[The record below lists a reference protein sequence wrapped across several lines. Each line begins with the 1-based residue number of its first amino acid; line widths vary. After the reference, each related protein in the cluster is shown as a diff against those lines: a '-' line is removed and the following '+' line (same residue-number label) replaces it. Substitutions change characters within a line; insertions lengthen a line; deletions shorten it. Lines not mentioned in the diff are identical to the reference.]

1 MPRATLA
8 MSASL
13 AARAV
18 PIRAHVAPSRREG
31 RSIRIT
37 NRRGGRIARSSAG
50 VDPANPVFVLSL
62 LDLGSDGDTLLPD
75 GDVAMLTA
83 GALAALALASL
94 GVDDPSAELRARV
107 NAVEPLEVRLD
118 VTTLWCFVLAR
129 ELLHVPPGGKVV
141 DLGFSVEDILRLG
154 CVVGTGSWLGVAW
167 LGVGTL
173 TGQFRRAGFL
183 GDDRTLIEYLK
194 PGWTTGAVAGALWQL
209 SEAYLCRGLD
219 GVAGRG
225 TVSGDLLT
233 TVANLGDGELATAAA
248 ALDWPNSIASVLALI
263 AAMQTYRVF
272 SYFVP

>member
-8 MSASL
+8 MPASL

-18 PIRAHVAPSRREG
+18 PMRAHIAPSRREG
-31 RSIRIT
+31 GSSRIT
-37 NRRGGRIARSSAG
+37 NRRGGRIARYAG
-50 VDPANPVFVLSL
+50 VDPASPIFVLGL

-83 GALAALALASL
+83 GALAALTLASL

-129 ELLHVPPGGKVV
+129 ELLYVPPGGKVV

-154 CVVGTGSWLGVAW
+154 CVVGTGSCLGVAW

-225 TVSGDLLT
+225 NVSGDLLT
-233 TVANLGDGELATAAA
+233 TVANLGSGELATAAA

>member
-1 MPRATLA
+1 MP
-8 MSASL
+8 ASL

-18 PIRAHVAPSRREG
+18 PMRAHIAPSRREG
-31 RSIRIT
+31 GSSRIT
-37 NRRGGRIARSSAG
+37 NRRGGRIARYAG
-50 VDPANPVFVLSL
+50 VDPATPVFVLGL

-154 CVVGTGSWLGVAW
+154 CVVGTGSCLGVAW

>member
-8 MSASL
+8 MPASL

-18 PIRAHVAPSRREG
+18 PMRAHVAPSRREG

-37 NRRGGRIARSSAG
+37 NRRGGRIARYAG
-50 VDPANPVFVLSL
+50 VDPASPVFVLSL
-62 LDLGSDGDTLLPD
+62 LDIGSDGDTLLPD

-233 TVANLGDGELATAAA
+233 TVANWGDGELATAAA

>member
-1 MPRATLA
+1 MP
-8 MSASL
+8 ASL

-18 PIRAHVAPSRREG
+18 PMHSHVAPSRREG

-37 NRRGGRIARSSAG
+37 NRRGGRIARYAG
-50 VDPANPVFVLSL
+50 VDPASPVFVLSL
-62 LDLGSDGDTLLPD
+62 LDIGSDGDTLLPD

-154 CVVGTGSWLGVAW
+154 CVVGTGSCLGVAW

-225 TVSGDLLT
+225 TAGGDLLT
-233 TVANLGDGELATAAA
+233 TVTNLGSGELATAAA
-248 ALDWPNSIASVLALI
+248 ALDWPNSIASVLALVC
-263 AAMQTYRVF
+263 AMQTYRVF

>member
-8 MSASL
+8 MPASL

-18 PIRAHVAPSRREG
+18 PIRAHVAPSREG
-31 RSIRIT
+31 RHTRIT
-37 NRRGGRIARSSAG
+37 NRRGGRIARYAG
-50 VDPANPVFVLSL
+50 VDPATPVFVLSL

-154 CVVGTGSWLGVAW
+154 CVVGTGSCLGVAW

-233 TVANLGDGELATAAA
+233 TVANLGSGELATAAA

>member
-1 MPRATLA
+1 MP
-8 MSASL
+8 ASL
-13 AARAV
+13 APRAV
-18 PIRAHVAPSRREG
+18 PMHSHVAPSRREG

-37 NRRGGRIARSSAG
+37 NRRGGRIARYAG
-50 VDPANPVFVLSL
+50 VDPASPIFVLGL

-129 ELLHVPPGGKVV
+129 ELLYVPPGGKVV

-154 CVVGTGSWLGVAW
+154 CVVGTGSCLGVAW

-183 GDDRTLIEYLK
+183 GDDRTLIEYLR

-225 TVSGDLLT
+225 TAGGDLLT
-233 TVANLGDGELATAAA
+233 TVTNLGSGELATAAA
-248 ALDWPNSIASVLALI
+248 ALDWPNSIASVLALVC
-263 AAMQTYRVF
+263 AMQTYRVF

>member
-8 MSASL
+8 MPASL

-18 PIRAHVAPSRREG
+18 PMRAHIAPSRREG
-31 RSIRIT
+31 GSSRIT
-37 NRRGGRIARSSAG
+37 NRRGGRIARYAG
-50 VDPANPVFVLSL
+50 VDPATPVFVLGL

-233 TVANLGDGELATAAA
+233 TVANWGDGELATAAA

>member
-1 MPRATLA
+1 MP
-8 MSASL
+8 ASL

-18 PIRAHVAPSRREG
+18 PMRAHVAPSRREG

-37 NRRGGRIARSSAG
+37 NRRGGRIARYAG

-62 LDLGSDGDTLLPD
+62 LDISDGDTVLPD

-94 GVDDPSAELRARV
+94 GTDDPSAELRARV

-167 LGVGTL
+167 LGVAWLGVGTL

-225 TVSGDLLT
+225 NVSGDLLT
-233 TVANLGDGELATAAA
+233 TVANLGSGELATAAA

>member
-8 MSASL
+8 MPASL

-37 NRRGGRIARSSAG
+37 NRRGGRIARYAG
-50 VDPANPVFVLSL
+50 VDPATPVFVLGL

-233 TVANLGDGELATAAA
+233 TVANWGDGELATAAA

>member
-1 MPRATLA
+1 MP
-8 MSASL
+8 ASL

-18 PIRAHVAPSRREG
+18 PMRAHVAPSRREG
-31 RSIRIT
+31 RSIRIM

-50 VDPANPVFVLSL
+50 VDPADPVFVLSL
-62 LDLGSDGDTLLPD
+62 LDIGSDGDTLLPD

-154 CVVGTGSWLGVAW
+154 CVVGTGSCLGVAW

-233 TVANLGDGELATAAA
+233 TVANLGSGELATAAA

>member
-8 MSASL
+8 MPASL

-18 PIRAHVAPSRREG
+18 PMRAHIAPSRREG
-31 RSIRIT
+31 GSSRIT
-37 NRRGGRIARSSAG
+37 NRRGGRIARYAG
-50 VDPANPVFVLSL
+50 VDPASPIFVLGL

-129 ELLHVPPGGKVV
+129 ELLYVPPGGKVV

-154 CVVGTGSWLGVAW
+154 CVVGTGSCLGVAW
-167 LGVGTL
+167 LGVVTF

-225 TVSGDLLT
+225 SAGGDLLT
-233 TVANLGDGELATAAA
+233 TVANLGSGELATAAA

>member
-1 MPRATLA
+1 MP
-8 MSASL
+8 ASL

-18 PIRAHVAPSRREG
+18 PMHSHVAPSRREG

-37 NRRGGRIARSSAG
+37 NRRGGRIARYAG
-50 VDPANPVFVLSL
+50 VDPASPVFVLSL
-62 LDLGSDGDTLLPD
+62 LDIGDGDTVLPE

-129 ELLHVPPGGKVV
+129 ELLYVPPGGKVV

-154 CVVGTGSWLGVAW
+154 CVVGTGSCLGVAW

-183 GDDRTLIEYLK
+183 GDDRTLIEYLR

-233 TVANLGDGELATAAA
+233 HGCQLGGWGTRDGGGCAGLAQLNRQRPGARLCHANLQGVQLLRPLT
-248 ALDWPNSIASVLALI
+248 LI
-263 AAMQTYRVF
+263 
-272 SYFVP
+272 SL